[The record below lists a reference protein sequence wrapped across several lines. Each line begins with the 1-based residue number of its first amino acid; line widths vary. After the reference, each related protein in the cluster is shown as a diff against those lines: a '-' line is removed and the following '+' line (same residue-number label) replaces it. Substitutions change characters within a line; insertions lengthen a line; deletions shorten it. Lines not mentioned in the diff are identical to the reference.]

1 MSADYL
7 FTTEAGISWSI
18 DFDQS
23 GDVTIHS
30 SQDVEPIL
38 DANAQIANHFDPT
51 FSKVFEGPEYR
62 LVRRIPFNLITKWE
76 NEEGINFWDED
87 AAKKVMT
94 KLNSSEYYKLRTWEG
109 TI

>member
-7 FTTEAGISWSI
+7 FTTEAGVSWSI
-18 DFDQS
+18 DFSQEDE
-23 GDVTIHS
+23 VTIHS

-38 DANAQIANHFDPT
+38 DSNAQIANHFDPT

-76 NEEGINFWDED
+76 NEEGINFYDEN
-87 AAKKVMT
+87 AAKEVMT
-94 KLNSSEYYKLRTWEG
+94 LLNSSEYYKLRTWDG